1 MHRQAPLCDR
11 NYIISCY
18 AKQDWLLLQTV
29 NEQEK
34 IVEEVYETKKVD
46 LTAANLDAGKR
57 TIEGSIRSMG
67 LKLDY

>member
-18 AKQDWLLLQTV
+18 AKQGWLLLQTV

-34 IVEEVYETKKVD
+34 IVEEV
-46 LTAANLDAGKR
+46 
-57 TIEGSIRSMG
+57 II
-67 LKLDY
+67 